1 MSQMGGGLRWHG
13 VSKTGSTATSRI
25 MNAAKAEREKAN
37 RSAPKVGSA
46 SVTDGDDWLAVAAAE
61 RAARERTGATGNA
74 FADGASLVRE
84 AKRQATT
91 DDDEFA
97 IPAQPEKRAR
107 VDDDDAGPP
116 PGLTP
121 PTTEKVELSREAK
134 REVELSIM
142 ELRDE
147 LEEEGLD
154 EDAIDAKC
162 DALRTKLLEEAAE
175 APPVEAQPGRDAQD
189 PPGETLAHTSC
200 SLCLGQCLAGICI
213 FFCCGDCG

>member
-107 VDDDDAGPP
+107 VDDDDAG
-116 PGLTP
+116 LAP
-121 PTTEKVELSREAK
+121 PTEKPTEKVELSREAK

-162 DALRTKLLEEAAE
+162 DALRAKLLEKAAS
-175 APPVEAQPGRDAQD
+175 DAAK
-189 PPGETLAHTSC
+189 GS
-200 SLCLGQCLAGICI
+200 
-213 FFCCGDCG
+213 